1 LINDLHFELPYIKY
15 VDDATVASVSRD
27 PDNPALQ
34 GAADYLV
41 NCCNINGML
50 INTKKKQKKCYFIS
64 VVLYLREKFP
74 YFICMTLVLS
84 VCNHSNYLV
93 FILALILAGL
103 LMLRFLLKKVSKRFY
118 ILYQL
123 VRAGV
128 SAKDII
134 AVYCS
139 VIRSILEY
147 ACPVLE
153 RVQKRC
159 FKIIWPNLSYSD
171 ALSVSGVERLS
182 VRRENLVRSVFNE
195 IKQPTHVL
203 NHLLPLKNSDATI
216 TNTRDTYPFR
226 TPRCRTERFSRSFIV
241 YCLKK
246 RY

>member
-1 LINDLHFELPYIKY
+1 VYISCDLSWSAH
-15 VDDATVASVSRD
+15 VA
-27 PDNPALQ
+27 
-34 GAADYLV
+34 
-41 NCCNINGML
+41 
-50 INTKKKQKKCYFIS
+50 
-64 VVLYLREKFP
+64 
-74 YFICMTLVLS
+74 
-84 VCNHSNYLV
+84 
-93 FILALILAGL
+93 
-103 LMLRFLLKKVSKRFY
+103 FLLKKVSKRIH

-128 SAKDII
+128 SANDII

-147 ACPVLE
+147 ACPVWHPGLTKAQSEDLE

-159 FKIIWPNLSYSD
+159 LKIIWPNLSYAD
-171 ALSVSGVERLS
+171 ALSVSGVEKLS
-182 VRRENLVRSVFNE
+182 VRRENLVRTVFNE
-195 IKQPTHVL
+195 IKKPTHVL
-203 NHLLPLKNSDATI
+203 NHLLLLKNSDATI